1 METYFLRDRLR
12 TAGFAPESFHYR
24 SLHVSLQ
31 EAADAL
37 TARIRAL
44 GDVVHVVAHSLGG
57 LVACEAFASHEDLPS
72 GRVVL
77 LGAPVRGSRAAREVA
92 ARWYGPSML
101 GSLAVAELA
110 RERECVWRS
119 SREVGV
125 IAGSLPVGIGRVF
138 AELTQPNDG
147 TVCVDET
154 ELAGETARLVL
165 DVTHTGMLL
174 SREVA
179 AAVIGF
185 LREGRF

>member
-1 METYFLRDRLR
+1 
-12 TAGFAPESFHYR
+12 
-24 SLHVSLQ
+24 VSLQ

-37 TARIRAL
+37 AARIREL

-57 LVACEAFASHEDLPS
+57 LVACEAFASHAGLPT

-101 GSLAVAELA
+101 GSFAVAELA

-125 IAGSLPVGIGRVF
+125 IAGSLSVGIGRVF

-154 ELAGETARLVL
+154 ALPGASELLVL
-165 DVTHTGMLL
+165 DVSHTGMLL
-174 SREVA
+174 SSAVA
-179 AAVIGF
+179 VATATF
-185 LREGRF
+185 LATGRFPAQSR